1 MTQQVVGAEEMIETD
16 RKVGDNDPGGP
27 LHTPGE
33 SHASDE
39 PVGGE
44 GRPGVNSETAV
55 EYPKGQTPI

>member
-1 MTQQVVGAEEMIETD
+1 MIETD